1 MKQIESYRDSLCN
14 VMHFEKGVDYTL
26 LMFMN
31 LYTEEERTSLSFN
44 KLVTDLSIIDLTLE
58 LFIKDLEEKI
68 DKLESLVY
76 DEIDLINLIS
86 ELTNYED
93 IKPIQDLFI
102 LNEQNQ
108 KKLIE
113 DIEYYL
119 WRTFL
124 FFYFFILFIYCFIYI

>member
-119 WRTFL
+119 
-124 FFYFFILFIYCFIYI
+124 

>member
-14 VMHFEKGVDYTL
+14 IMHFENGVAYTL
-26 LMFMN
+26 LLFMN
-31 LYTEEERTSLSFN
+31 LYTEEEKASLVFN
-44 KLVTDLSIIDLTLE
+44 KLVTDLSVIDLTLE
-58 LFIKDLEEKI
+58 LIIKDIKEKI
-68 DKLESLVY
+68 DKLEFLVY

-86 ELTNYED
+86 ELTDYKD
-93 IKPIQDLFI
+93 IKPIQDLLI

-119 WRTFL
+119 
-124 FFYFFILFIYCFIYI
+124 

>member
-1 MKQIESYRDSLCN
+1 MVKYHKI
-14 VMHFEKGVDYTL
+14 
-26 LMFMN
+26 
-31 LYTEEERTSLSFN
+31 
-44 KLVTDLSIIDLTLE
+44 VTDLSVIDLTLE
-58 LFIKDLEEKI
+58 LLIKDIKDKI
-68 DKLESLVY
+68 DELELLFY
-76 DEIDLINLIS
+76 DEINLINSIS
-86 ELTNYED
+86 ELTDYKD

-124 FFYFFILFIYCFIYI
+124 FFYFFKCDINGRGRL